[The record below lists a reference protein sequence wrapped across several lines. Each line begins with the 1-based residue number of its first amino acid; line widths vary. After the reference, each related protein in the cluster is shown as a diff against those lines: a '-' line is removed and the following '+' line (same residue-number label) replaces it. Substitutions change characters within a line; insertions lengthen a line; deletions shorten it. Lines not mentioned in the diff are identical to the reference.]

1 MNGLVL
7 RLKAGFRT
15 AVLVSAGASLPL
27 TPLLAQTAPPM
38 AAPPPGVPGA
48 VAQPQVAPEPPPPLP
63 PAVWDQRNVIDLIAY
78 IQQIGVEG
86 LNPADYDPNGLTAA
100 MGSGDLMRM
109 SAEATDRFNRV
120 SSDLD
125 ELAADHAGLMD
136 ALINAPPPSARA
148 ALLDHLRRQ
157 QTTHRLVGQR
167 GKKSQRVLLDG
178 LDPSRASGGDHLRVG
193 IHATC
198 GDAGV
203 CEGG

>member
-48 VAQPQVAPEPPPPLP
+48 VAQPQVAPEPPPLP

-78 IQQIGVEG
+78 IQQVGVEG

-100 MGSGDLMRM
+100 MGSGDMMRM
-109 SAEATDRFNRV
+109 SGEATDRFNRL
-120 SSDLD
+120 S
-125 ELAADHAGLMD
+125 
-136 ALINAPPPSARA
+136 SAREDPRVEDGVPA
-148 ALLDHLRRQ
+148 TLQERRMRRIQGHDIGAGSHL
-157 QTTHRLVGQR
+157 
-167 GKKSQRVLLDG
+167 
-178 LDPSRASGGDHLRVG
+178 
-193 IHATC
+193 
-198 GDAGV
+198 
-203 CEGG
+203 